1 MLHAVFFYSGDSD
14 SVLLVN
20 KDDYNN
26 CNTDNPIH
34 KYTDGHTEF
43 KFDHSGP
50 HYFIS
55 GVKDHCLKNQKL
67 LVIVMADRKNQSP
80 SNGTAAPPPSNDNS
94 TTTYSPPSPAPSGEE
109 APSPPPPAAVEINPT
124 PAPSEQHS
132 KPKKNGASSSSL
144 VVGSFFVAPLAA
156 FVGSLLLLAF

>member
-1 MLHAVFFYSGDSD
+1 MHAVFFYSGGSD

-26 CNTDNPIH
+26 CNTDNPIQ

-43 KFDHSGP
+43 KFDQSGP

-67 LVIVMADRKNQSP
+67 LVIVMADRRNQS
-80 SNGTAAPPPSNDNS
+80 SSNNNNGTAAPSPSNDNS
-94 TTTYSPPSPAPSGEE
+94 TTYSPPSPAPSGEE
-109 APSPPPPAAVEINPT
+109 APSPPAAVEINPT
-124 PAPSEQHS
+124 PAPSEQQS

-144 VVGSFFVAPLAA
+144 VDSFFVAPLAA
-156 FVGSLLLLAF
+156 FIGSVLLVAF

>member
-94 TTTYSPPSPAPSGEE
+94 TYSPPSPAPSGEE
-109 APSPPPPAAVEINPT
+109 EPSPPPPAAVEINPT